1 MIFGQDRYNKFSML
15 LHWMVA
21 ILVLVL
27 ICLGMFMHDIPK
39 GDPDRAFFFNLHK
52 SIGVTAGL
60 IMFIRLWWRH
70 KNPPPPLPS
79 SLHDGRCLCRS
90 YLTACFT
97 CVLLACQSSVFLH
110 LNLPSTESRILVYSK
125 FPRWAQIILSY
136 EIFYSQFIMI
146 YLIF

>member
-79 SLHDGRCLCRS
+79 WLPMAGVYVEAISRLALRVSYWHANHRFFCISIYQVRSHVFWFIQNSPDGL
-90 YLTACFT
+90 
-97 CVLLACQSSVFLH
+97 
-110 LNLPSTESRILVYSK
+110 K
-125 FPRWAQIILSY
+125 
-136 EIFYSQFIMI
+136 
-146 YLIF
+146 